1 MNKTRF
7 KQIVAEGRE
16 RDKLFMVVKIE
27 AEGTLGPETIVN
39 CRENFDAKLSYYDK
53 AYNDDM
59 ELIAAK
65 NNGKSIRIVD
75 ALMTSNLNDLN
86 WFAY

>member
-1 MNKTRF
+1 MRKAEF
-7 KQIVAEGRE
+7 KQIVETGRN
-16 RDKLFMVVKIE
+16 KSFMVVKIE
-27 AEGTLGPETIVN
+27 TEGNSGAETIVN
-39 CRENFDAKLSYYDK
+39 PAENFAAKLSYYDK

-75 ALMTSNLNDLN
+75 ALMTSNLGDLN
-86 WFAY
+86 WFVY

>member
-1 MNKTRF
+1 MNKGKF
-7 KQIVAEGRE
+7 KQIVEEGRN
-16 RDKLFMVVKIE
+16 RGKLFMVVKIE
-27 AEGTLGPETIVN
+27 TEGNPGPEIIVN
-39 CRENFDAKLSYYDK
+39 GSENFAAKTAYYDK

-65 NNGKSIRIVD
+65 NNGKSVRISDVI
-75 ALMTSNLNDLN
+75 MTSNFNDLN